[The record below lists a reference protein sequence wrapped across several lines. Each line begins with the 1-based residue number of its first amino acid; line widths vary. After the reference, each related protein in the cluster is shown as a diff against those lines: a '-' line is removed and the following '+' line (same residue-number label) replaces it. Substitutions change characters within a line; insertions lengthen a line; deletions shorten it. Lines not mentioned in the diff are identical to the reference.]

1 MQIMTSVAA
10 LDAVTDEALRPI
22 LPQYR
27 ELLDIAAL
35 FIIEPGDTL
44 DTLHRARGWP
54 FEHWEFILHHTTGW
68 FECVFVISD
77 DGAGHVVLV
86 PDLPSIDTK
95 ILKFCQIHAVPA
107 EGAEAD
113 CGHSS
118 R

>member
-1 MQIMTSVAA
+1 MHIITSVAA
-10 LDAVTDEALRPI
+10 LDAVTDEALRSI
-22 LPQYR
+22 LAQYY
-27 ELLDIAAL
+27 ELMDLAVI
-35 FIIEPGDTL
+35 FIVEPGDTL
-44 DTLHRARGWP
+44 DTLHQARGWP
-54 FEHWEFILHHTTGW
+54 FENCEFILHHTTGW

-86 PDLPSIDTK
+86 PDLPAIDSG
-95 ILKFCQIHAVPA
+95 LLHLCNAHAVPA

>member
-1 MQIMTSVAA
+1 MHIITSVAA
-10 LDAVTDEALRPI
+10 LDAVTGEALRPI

-44 DTLHRARGWP
+44 DTLHQARGRP
-54 FEHWEFILHHTTGW
+54 FEHGEFILHHAGGW
-68 FECVFVISD
+68 FECVFVIGQ

-86 PDLPSIDTK
+86 PDLPSIDSG
-95 ILKFCQIHAVPA
+95 LLHLCNAHAVPA
-107 EGAEAD
+107 DEAEAD
-113 CGHSS
+113 GGQSS